1 MTTRLT
7 LLLRLALRNVRRQA
21 RRSILT
27 AAAMVMGLAL
37 LMFSRSLAEGAHE
50 DWIGAGVRLGSGHVA
65 IQNPEFQAYN
75 TLEHRVPAVE
85 LARAWEALNDTAVSR
100 HVVSTAPRLAVL
112 GLANSPAAAIP
123 ATIIGVDPDLER
135 EFSMLADKL
144 TEGRYLESGD
154 RLHAYVG
161 SRLAERLKLRIGSR
175 LVLTA
180 QDAEGEIA
188 GQLVRVAGIFRTGI
202 PAVDEGLVHI
212 PLSTAQEWLGT
223 EGALT
228 TLAVILESSREVETV
243 VTALRDRLGN
253 LPNVAVLGWRQA
265 MPELDGAVRID
276 DYGDFLFH
284 GILLAIVALAIVNT
298 VLMSVLNRVREFG
311 VVRALGL
318 TKLETGSI
326 VFLEG
331 LVLTVASGVLGMV
344 IGISFTLLF
353 FRNGLDFSFMFESE
367 FTAAGVVINPVIVPQ
382 FTPSLI
388 VKSVA
393 FVVLIGIMS
402 SFYPALRA
410 AKIDIAESMKFEA

>member
-27 AAAMVMGLAL
+27 AAAMVIGLAL
-37 LMFSRSLAEGAHE
+37 LMFSRSLGEGAHE
-50 DWIGAGVRLGSGHVA
+50 DWINAGVRLGSGHVA
-65 IQNPEFQAYN
+65 IQDPEFQAYN

-85 LARAWEALNDTAVSR
+85 LERAWEALNDTAVSR
-100 HVVSTAPRLAVL
+100 HVVSTAPRLAVS

-202 PAVDEGLVHI
+202 PAADEGLVHI

-243 VTALRDRLGN
+243 VTSLRDRLSS
-253 LPNVAVLGWRQA
+253 LPNVAVLSWRQA

-276 DYGDFLFH
+276 DYGDLVFH

-393 FVVLIGIMS
+393 FVVLIGILS

>member
-1 MTTRLT
+1 
-7 LLLRLALRNVRRQA
+7 
-21 RRSILT
+21 
-27 AAAMVMGLAL
+27 
-37 LMFSRSLAEGAHE
+37 
-50 DWIGAGVRLGSGHVA
+50 
-65 IQNPEFQAYN
+65 
-75 TLEHRVPAVE
+75 
-85 LARAWEALNDTAVSR
+85 
-100 HVVSTAPRLAVL
+100 
-112 GLANSPAAAIP
+112 
-123 ATIIGVDPDLER
+123 
-135 EFSMLADKL
+135 
-144 TEGRYLESGD
+144 
-154 RLHAYVG
+154 
-161 SRLAERLKLRIGSR
+161 
-175 LVLTA
+175 
-180 QDAEGEIA
+180 
-188 GQLVRVAGIFRTGI
+188 
-202 PAVDEGLVHI
+202 
-212 PLSTAQEWLGT
+212 
-223 EGALT
+223 
-228 TLAVILESSREVETV
+228 
-243 VTALRDRLGN
+243 
-253 LPNVAVLGWRQA
+253 

-276 DYGDFLFH
+276 DYGDLVFH

-353 FRNGLDFSFMFESE
+353 FRNGLDFSFMFDSE

-393 FVVLIGIMS
+393 FVVLIGILS